1 MIKSKRLH
9 KPQRARTRSG
19 SALLLCTLAAAVLSM
34 SAIAMLRSSKLAI
47 ARVDAQ
53 RTAIQ
58 GRHIGDG
65 LVQQAIAQ
73 LNSDADFEGEI
84 FATSTTMPTARVVV
98 KRPSKKEAILYV
110 FLYEK
115 SAFAAKEVLIDVE
128 ELKTKGKP
136 KDPKDPKAPKDPKD
150 PKPPKTKSK

>member
-1 MIKSKRLH
+1 MIKSKRMH
-9 KPQRARTRSG
+9 QPQNARRRSG

-53 RTAIQ
+53 RTAVQ
-58 GRHIGDG
+58 ARHIGDG

-73 LNSDADFEGEI
+73 LKNDSNFEGEI
-84 FATSTTMPTARVVV
+84 FASGTAMPTARAVV
-98 KRPSKKEAILYV
+98 KRPSKKEAMLYV

-115 SAFAAKEVLIDVE
+115 SVTSAKEVLIDVE
-128 ELKTKGKP
+128 ELNGKS
-136 KDPKDPKAPKDPKD
+136 KVKD
-150 PKPPKTKSK
+150 PKPLKIKSK

>member
-1 MIKSKRLH
+1 MHPPRKTR
-9 KPQRARTRSG
+9 RRSG

-47 ARVDAQ
+47 ARVDA
-53 RTAIQ
+53 RRSAIQ

-73 LNSDADFEGEI
+73 LKSDANFEGEI
-84 FATSTTMPTARVVV
+84 LATGTTLPTARVVV
-98 KRPSKKEAILYV
+98 KRPSKEEAMLYV

-115 SAFAAKEVLIDVE
+115 SVYAAKEVSIDVK
-128 ELKTKGKP
+128 ELTTKGKTTQP
-136 KDPKDPKAPKDPKD
+136 KT
-150 PKPPKTKSK
+150 PKTKSK